1 VLLQAEMLE
10 LSANPTVPAE
20 GVVLEAY
27 LDKGRGPVAN
37 VLIRNGTLKT
47 GDLVVAGQAWGKVK
61 AMTDDRGR
69 QLREAEPA
77 TPIEILGLSE
87 VPSAGESFYVVTDA
101 KKAQEIAD
109 TKKRAESAAMPSQ
122 ARMGLDQLHQ
132 MMQSGEVHELKL
144 IIKADVQGSI
154 EAIVKALTDLSTDKV
169 KVNVIHTGVGGI
181 TENDVL
187 LATASN
193 CIVIG
198 FNVRPAGKAADVAK
212 SERVDL
218 RLYRVIYDAVEDV
231 KKAMAGMLAP
241 TFVEKALGKAEV
253 RMVFT
258 IPKIGSV
265 AGCFVQDGK
274 IMRGGKARVVRDD
287 KQIWQGSIKG
297 LRRLKDDVR
306 EVAAG
311 YECGI
316 SLDGFNDVKERDVI
330 ECYELE
336 AVAAQL

>member
-1 VLLQAEMLE
+1 
-10 LSANPTVPAE
+10 
-20 GVVLEAY
+20 
-27 LDKGRGPVAN
+27 
-37 VLIRNGTLKT
+37 
-47 GDLVVAGQAWGKVK
+47 
-61 AMTDDRGR
+61 
-69 QLREAEPA
+69 
-77 TPIEILGLSE
+77 
-87 VPSAGESFYVVTDA
+87 
-101 KKAQEIAD
+101 
-109 TKKRAESAAMPSQ
+109 
-122 ARMGLDQLHQ
+122 MGLDQIHQ
-132 MMQSGEVHELKL
+132 MMQSGDVHELKL

-198 FNVRPAGKAADVAK
+198 FNVRPTGKAADVAK

-218 RLYRVIYDAVEDV
+218 RLYRIIYEAVEEV

-241 TFVEKALGKAEV
+241 NMVEKPLGKAEV
-253 RMVFT
+253 RQVFT
-258 IPKIGSV
+258 IPKIGAI

-274 IMRGGKARVVRDD
+274 ILRSGKARVVRDSI
-287 KQIWQGSIKG
+287 QVWQGAIKG
-297 LRRLKDDVR
+297 LRRVKDDVR

-316 SLDGFNDVKERDVI
+316 ALDGFSDLKERDVI
-330 ECYELE
+330 ECFELE